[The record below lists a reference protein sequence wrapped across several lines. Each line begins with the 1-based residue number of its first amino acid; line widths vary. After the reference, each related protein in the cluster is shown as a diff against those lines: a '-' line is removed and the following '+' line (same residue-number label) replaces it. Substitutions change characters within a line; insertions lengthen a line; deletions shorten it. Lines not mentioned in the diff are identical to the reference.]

1 LIFARVTLG
10 NLGEFLNT
18 SCITNLSFLGS
29 QEEGLPDSE
38 FEILLIYFLIYWTLI
53 PSELNPQVEKYL
65 NEHMVKSMTQRP
77 RLIIP
82 QNRRGSKP
90 VSVQRKQ
97 SVRGAIKKTRS
108 IAVDGIFLAPFCYA
122 NSLIQNCSGMEK
134 FDRRVSV
141 YVHPPLPELERS
153 PSPEDEVRPVWKA
166 SGVSRQRCI
175 SETQYADTE
184 VEELLTM
191 LRETENLEEQGDIL
205 QYLADTQGLDYK
217 MGGEFILRAL
227 SNVRLSLIIFPPR
240 KNRRWPRRHNQGS
253 FESFVWESVSAK
265 AVGNRSAHCR

>member
-1 LIFARVTLG
+1 MA
-10 NLGEFLNT
+10 
-18 SCITNLSFLGS
+18 
-29 QEEGLPDSE
+29 
-38 FEILLIYFLIYWTLI
+38 
-53 PSELNPQVEKYL
+53 
-65 NEHMVKSMTQRP
+65 
-77 RLIIP
+77 
-82 QNRRGSKP
+82 
-90 VSVQRKQ
+90 
-97 SVRGAIKKTRS
+97 
-108 IAVDGIFLAPFCYA
+108 
-122 NSLIQNCSGMEK
+122 K

-217 MGGEFILRAL
+217 MGGEF
-227 SNVRLSLIIFPPR
+227 LSLAMLTPQLYCDIFI
-240 KNRRWPRRHNQGS
+240 
-253 FESFVWESVSAK
+253 
-265 AVGNRSAHCR
+265 

>member
-1 LIFARVTLG
+1 M
-10 NLGEFLNT
+10 
-18 SCITNLSFLGS
+18 
-29 QEEGLPDSE
+29 
-38 FEILLIYFLIYWTLI
+38 
-53 PSELNPQVEKYL
+53 NPQVEKYL

-77 RLIIP
+77 RLMIP
-82 QNRRGSKP
+82 HNRRGSKP

-108 IAVDGIFLAPFCYA
+108 IAVDGIFFRLHFEIL
-122 NSLIQNCSGMEK
+122 NLIMNLLGMEK

-166 SGVSRQRCI
+166 SGVARQRCI

-191 LRETENLEEQGDIL
+191 LRDTENLEEQGDIL

-217 MGGEFILRAL
+217 TGGLYYQSLLLIFFIL
-227 SNVRLSLIIFPPR
+227 
-240 KNRRWPRRHNQGS
+240 
-253 FESFVWESVSAK
+253 E
-265 AVGNRSAHCR
+265 